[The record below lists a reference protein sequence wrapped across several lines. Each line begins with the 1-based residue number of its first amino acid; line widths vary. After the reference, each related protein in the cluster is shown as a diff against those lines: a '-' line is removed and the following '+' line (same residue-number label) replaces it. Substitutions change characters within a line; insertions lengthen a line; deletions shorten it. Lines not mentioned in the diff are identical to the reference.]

1 MATERI
7 DKLLAVSGYGSRKD
21 AKKLL
26 HSGAVTVDGVAVTSA
41 DFHVDTEKSTVAV
54 DGEPLAFQKHVYIM
68 MNKPANVVSS
78 TKDGEHQ
85 TVLDLL
91 EAEYKHRFLGG
102 SLHLIGRLDIDTEG
116 LLLYAQADFAQTE
129 CSEDLFCTS

>member
-41 DFHVDTEKSTVAV
+41 DFHVDTEKSTV
-54 DGEPLAFQKHVYIM
+54 
-68 MNKPANVVSS
+68 
-78 TKDGEHQ
+78 
-85 TVLDLL
+85 
-91 EAEYKHRFLGG
+91 
-102 SLHLIGRLDIDTEG
+102 
-116 LLLYAQADFAQTE
+116 
-129 CSEDLFCTS
+129 